1 MQNKIVNKYLFK
13 SYVGAVL
20 FFALGGAATDM
31 AVKEVK
37 LAKQHADNA
46 RIVDDCSSTYMLCVL
61 VIIASFGMA
70 AFNGIYF
77 PRKTHKKANQFAK
90 LYLQN
95 VFKEHPEMKQ
105 YESVLKNP
113 KKLKEITAV
122 ICNGLTKE
130 EQNLILDIVD
140 VNASQTYPQVIEDSI
155 LNVVKKHAAKHPE
168 YLQTIQNVLAGKSPY
183 INIMLQ
189 SQKVR

>member
-1 MQNKIVNKYLFK
+1 MQNKILNKYLRK
-13 SYVGAVL
+13 SYIGALL
-20 FFALGGAATDM
+20 FLVFGGAATEM
-31 AVKEVK
+31 AIKEVK

-46 RIVDDCSSTYMLCVL
+46 RIVDDCNSTYMLCVL
-61 VIIASFGMA
+61 VIMISLGMA
-70 AFNGIYF
+70 GFTGIYF
-77 PRKTHKKANQFAK
+77 PRKTSKKANHFTK
-90 LYLQN
+90 LYLQD

-140 VNASQTYPQVIEDSI
+140 VNATQTSAQVIEHAI
-155 LNVVKKHAAKHPE
+155 LNVVKAHATKHPE
-168 YLQTIQNVLAGKSPY
+168 YLQSIQNMLAGNSPY
-183 INIMLQ
+183 INLMTNN
-189 SQKVR
+189 QKVR